1 MLDLEP
7 DPGFYCNQN
16 TAKTL
21 EINNKIKK
29 NKSAL
34 DLNTIEEIFCYNLIL
49 FQFIKN
55 RILYV

>member
-29 NKSAL
+29 NKSAF
-34 DLNTIEEIFCYNLIL
+34 DLNTIEEIFCYNFNVVLIH
-49 FQFIKN
+49 
-55 RILYV
+55 